1 MRGADARRHA
11 AADAARLA
19 RAHSRGVAR
28 FDVLGPAPAPLSRL
42 RGEHRVQ
49 MFLKGTH
56 RAAMR
61 QAVARALAG
70 APDVARRVTVD
81 VDPLSML

>member
-1 MRGADARRHA
+1 MCSDSA
-11 AADAARLA
+11 A
-19 RAHSRGVAR
+19 SS

-49 MFLKGTH
+49 IFLKGTH

-61 QAVARALAG
+61 QAVIRALDAHR
-70 APDVARRVTVD
+70 DLARRVTVD